1 MHARMNLRILFTV
14 IFVFLSSTIAH
25 AAGDDIGI
33 SVQQTTKDLL
43 WIAIILIA
51 AKVSSLIK
59 NLGQPEV
66 LGELLIG
73 VVMGNLFLLGWDV
86 FEPIKTDSIIHF
98 LAEFGVIIL
107 LFQIGL
113 DSNIDKMKH
122 VGFSAFLVAVIG
134 VVIPF
139 ALGFWFIGPLLLPDE
154 SMALHLFLGAS
165 LTATSV
171 GITARV
177 FKDLNVLETKEA
189 QIILGAAVIDDV
201 LGLILLAVISA
212 FVVMGSVGLGMIGW
226 IAAKAIIFLL
236 GAIVLGQYFAPKIS
250 KFFSLITTGVGMKF
264 TLVIS
269 FCLIFSYLSYLAGLA
284 PLVGA
289 FAAGLILDPVYFSYF
304 KDPKIVRDI
313 QEVIREDKPERKE
326 IMLAVIAPHA
336 KRHIQ
341 DLISN
346 VGLLFVP
353 IFFVY
358 TGMNV
363 RLDYMFN
370 LPILFTAIGI
380 TMIAF
385 IGKMASGMGAGNA
398 NKVLVGTGMIPRG
411 EVGLIFAMTGKS
423 LGVISDEMFSIIVI
437 MVILTTLLTPPL
449 LTRMIKKSY
458 PGTQQI

>member
-1 MHARMNLRILFTV
+1 MNGKVILSV
-14 IFVFLSSTIAH
+14 IFVALFSTIVY
-25 AAGDDIGI
+25 AGSDETGI
-33 SVQQTTKDLL
+33 SAQQITKDLF
-43 WIAIILIA
+43 WIAIILML

-59 NLGQPEV
+59 LLGQPAV

-73 VVMGNLFLLGWDV
+73 VVLGNVFLLGWDV
-86 FEPIKTDSIIHF
+86 FEPIKNDSIIHF

-113 DSNIDKMKH
+113 DSNIERMKN
-122 VGFSAFLVAVIG
+122 VGLSAFLVAVIG
-134 VVIPF
+134 VVVPF
-139 ALGFWFIGPLLLPDE
+139 ALGVWFVGPLLLPGE
-154 SMALHLFLGAS
+154 SMTLYLFLGAS

-177 FKDLNVLETKEA
+177 FKDLNVINTRET

-201 LGLILLAVISA
+201 LGLIILAVISA
-212 FVVMGSVGLGMIGW
+212 FVALGSVGIGMIGW
-226 IAAKAIIFLL
+226 TAAKALIFLV
-236 GAIVLGQYFAPKIS
+236 GAVVIGQRLAPKIS

-269 FCLIFSYLSYLAGLA
+269 FCLFFSYLAYLSGLA

-313 QEVIREDKPERKE
+313 QAAVSEDEPERRDK
-326 IMLAVIAPHA
+326 MLAVIAPHA

-341 DLISN
+341 DLVSN

-353 IFFVY
+353 VFFVY

-370 LPILFTAIGI
+370 LPILLTALGI
-380 TMIAF
+380 TLIAF
-385 IGKMASGMGAGNA
+385 IGKLISGMGAVKA
-398 NKVLVGTGMIPRG
+398 NKLLVGTGMIPRG
-411 EVGLIFAMTGKS
+411 EVGLIFAMTGKG
-423 LGVISDEMFSIIVI
+423 LGAVSDEVFSIIVI

-449 LTRMIKKSY
+449 LTKMVRNN
-458 PGTQQI
+458 PWRT